1 MMRIRMILLTVFMA
15 MTAVLA
21 LYTLNAI
28 TPLDFLPSKEQG
40 YRTIHQQQRHDDVYC
55 LAVTAEEAAE
65 QAAAKEPAAGGDHRI
80 DGHAQTE
87 EKQHGRFLPIEGQDM
102 GLRRGKDT
110 EIGLDIQKLHA
121 KAVPEAAVALMLL
134 QL

>member
-40 YRTIHQQQRHDDVYC
+40 YRTIHQQQGHDNVYC
-55 LAVTAEEAAE
+55 LAVAAEEAAE
-65 QAAAKEPAAGGDHRI
+65 ETAAEKPADRGDDGIHR
-80 DGHAQTE
+80 HAQTE
-87 EKQHGRFLPIEGQDM
+87 EDKNPRSVAVKGQDM
-102 GLRRGKDT
+102 RLRRGKDT
-110 EIGLDIQKLHA
+110 EVGFDI
-121 KAVPEAAVALMLL
+121 
-134 QL
+134 